1 MAPCM
6 MYSYRKIED
15 RFTRDTAA
23 TRLVALRYQIP
34 RDVRYMLRQLPRRA
48 TFRPGELKLLT
59 RSGRNGY
66 SQVVVLCTET
76 NEYEIKK
83 VDTVGKLHDT
93 RGSYPQS
100 RVSKYTPVSY
110 THLRAHET

>member
-1 MAPCM
+1 
-6 MYSYRKIED
+6 
-15 RFTRDTAA
+15 
-23 TRLVALRYQIP
+23 
-34 RDVRYMLRQLPRRA
+34 MLRQLPRRA

-59 RSGRNGY
+59 KSGRNGY

-93 RGSYPQS
+93 RGQGLLDPQS
-100 RVSKYTPVSY
+100 RVSQYTLRDIAWWSPAEGDMRVRAWCGY
-110 THLRAHET
+110 RHLSSD